1 MSLVIFLLVVL
12 GVLYVVKISSGD
24 FQKEKTY
31 ILTEIERAGSE
42 DEKTYWKKMLRKL
55 YLESIPVIGFILS

>member
-1 MSLVIFLLVVL
+1 MAFVSLVIFLLVVL

-42 DEKTYWKKMLRKL
+42 DEKKYWKKM
-55 YLESIPVIGFILS
+55 